1 MPKYNY
7 VAVNEKNHKING
19 SMEVDR
25 RQEVVV
31 SLRERGY
38 FPIDI
43 VEEGSLNKNIEFSF
57 MNKIGLKDLSLFS
70 RQFAFTLQSGT
81 PMLRCIEL
89 CMEQSDNKKLKEIL
103 ARVKEEVKRG
113 RALSD
118 AMKYEDDIPDF
129 VVNMIKAG
137 EASGNLDKVMYE
149 MSEYYDKLYKQERKI
164 KSAMAYPKVVMV
176 FAIAI
181 VIFLLIF
188 VVPTFVDNLAA
199 AGGEL
204 PLPTKIILGISG
216 FIKNYW
222 YIVLLVVL
230 SIVAVKKIVLDK
242 DANFILWS
250 DKNKLSMPLFGTIN
264 MQIMA
269 SRFANTFYIL
279 NNSGMPIL
287 NSIEIATNVLEN
299 SYVEQKMEYAKEDIK
314 RGNLIGKTI
323 EDIDIFPLMLTQM
336 ITVGEE
342 TGALDEILK
351 KTSEYYDGEANAAV
365 DKLISLIEPL
375 LIIGLALIVLVILL
389 AVMLPMFNMMDAIN
403 GMKN

>member
-1 MPKYNY
+1 MPKFNY
-7 VAVNEKNHKING
+7 VAVNEKNNKING
-19 SMEVDR
+19 SMEANTR
-25 RQEVVV
+25 KEVIA

-38 FPIDI
+38 FPTDI
-43 VEEGSLNKNIEFSF
+43 NEEGALNKDIDLSF
-57 MNKIGLKDLSLFS
+57 ANKIALKDLSLFS

-89 CMEQSDNKKLKEIL
+89 CMEQCDNKKLKEIL
-103 ARVKEEVKRG
+103 GRVKEEVKRG

-129 VVNMIKAG
+129 MVHMIRAG
-137 EASGNLDKVMYE
+137 ESSGNLDRVMYE
-149 MSEYYDKLYKQERKI
+149 MSEYYDKLYKQQRKI
-164 KSAMAYPKVVMV
+164 SSATAYPKVVMA
-176 FAIAI
+176 FAVII
-181 VIFLLIF
+181 VVFLLIF
-188 VVPTFVDNLAA
+188 VVPTFVENLAA

-204 PLPTKIILGISG
+204 PLPTKIIIGISN
-216 FIKNYW
+216 FLKNYW
-222 YIVLLVVL
+222 YIVLLIAMIL
-230 SIVAVKKIVLDK
+230 IAVKKIILDK
-242 DANFILWS
+242 DENFILWS
-250 DKNKLSMPLFGTIN
+250 DKNRLTMPLLGPIN
-264 MQIMA
+264 MQILA

-299 SYVEQKMEYAKEDIK
+299 VYIQGKMEYVKEDIK

-323 EDIDIFPLMLTQM
+323 EDIDVFPLMLTQM

-342 TGALDEILK
+342 TGELDEILK
-351 KTSEYYDGEANAAV
+351 KTAEYYDGEADAAV

-375 LIIGLALIVLVILL
+375 LIIGLALVVLVILL

-403 GMKN
+403 GMK